1 MTYLLISLPF
11 LIIAVILWLW
21 RRKSAPRQLAVTAIV
36 LAVLLVLT
44 AIFDNLMIWA
54 ELVGYGDAQRL
65 GLQIGLVPVED
76 FFYPVFVALIVPAFW
91 PRRKPGR
98 KAKASEA
105 SGTSGAGEEAR
116 A

>member
-11 LIIAVILWLW
+11 LVLALVLWVA

-36 LAVLLVLT
+36 GVVLLVLT
-44 AIFDNLMIWA
+44 AIFDNLMIWG

-76 FFYPVFVALIVPAFW
+76 FFYPIFVALIVPAFW
-91 PRRKPGR
+91 PGRRKNR
-98 KAKASEA
+98 V
-105 SGTSGAGEEAR
+105 
-116 A
+116 

>member
-11 LIIAVILWLW
+11 LVLALVLWVA

-36 LAVLLVLT
+36 GVVMLVLT
-44 AIFDNLMIWA
+44 AIFDNLMIWG

-76 FFYPVFVALIVPAFW
+76 FFYPIFVALIVPAFW
-91 PRRKPGR
+91 PGRRKN
-98 KAKASEA
+98 
-105 SGTSGAGEEAR
+105 R

>member
-11 LIIAVILWLW
+11 LVLALVLWVA
-21 RRKSAPRQLAVTAIV
+21 RRKSGPRQLAVTAIV
-36 LAVLLVLT
+36 GVVLLVLT
-44 AIFDNLMIWA
+44 AIFDNLMIWG

-76 FFYPVFVALIVPAFW
+76 FFYPIFVALIVPAFW
-91 PRRKPGR
+91 PGRRKN
-98 KAKASEA
+98 
-105 SGTSGAGEEAR
+105 R